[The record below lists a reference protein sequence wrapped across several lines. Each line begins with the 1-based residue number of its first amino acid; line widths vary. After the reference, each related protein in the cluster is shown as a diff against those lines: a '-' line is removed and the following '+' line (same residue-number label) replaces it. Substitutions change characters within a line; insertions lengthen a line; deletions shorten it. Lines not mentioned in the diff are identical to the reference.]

1 MFATV
6 RRYTRLAPSAVDAL
20 ADHSGEVRS
29 VLAGVPGF
37 AEAHLIRTRDGL
49 ILVTLGEDEGTLV
62 EAGRRFVAWADRHV
76 PAFRLAPQ
84 ARVWAGDVLP
94 STSAHRSFDLDGA
107 APSIVEAREASA
119 ESIGKEE
126 GREHA

>member
-20 ADHSGEVRS
+20 EDHSREVRS

-37 AEAHLIRTRDGL
+37 TEAHLIRTRDGL

-84 ARVWAGDVLP
+84 AHVWAGHVLP
-94 STSAHRSFDLDGA
+94 ATSAHRSFDLDA
-107 APSIVEAREASA
+107 AVTLVVETEEVSA
-119 ESIGKEE
+119 EGIGKEE
-126 GREHA
+126 GHEHA